1 MTNALLERRKK
12 QGDFLVGAAIGAGA
26 LARAAIRGGADFLVV
41 LNAGRFRLMGAPS
54 IVCMMPIRKSNSFVL
69 DVLGSEITPFADI
82 PVFFGASVMDCEDDL
97 GAVLDRVLLA
107 GGQGIINFPTS
118 CHYPPAIRDALE
130 TAGIGFSREL
140 ELLRLARARDLSAIA
155 HVTTGEQARRAAS
168 EGADIVCFNYGWNAG
183 GVEGVKAAHSLIEA
197 AAIGAEVRRL
207 LHSANPDA
215 LLMLEGGPI
224 KTAQDLKQVLS
235 VSNADG
241 YIGGSTIDRFAVEDA
256 VANQTLTFK
265 DVARSLN
272 KDQSRER
279 DLFRRGQ
286 AVGLV
291 GSSKA
296 MRSLIERVEA
306 LSLSSI
312 AVIVTG
318 EASCGRQRAAEAIVR
333 LRSGS
338 LPGPS
343 NDIVTLHCDEYTPAQ
358 LIARLFGKDGGDTDR
373 AILARNSATIV
384 LRGLEHVQLRVQKRL
399 AFYLEQG
406 AFRPAGARRRR
417 AGLARLVFIA
427 GMSLAE
433 LQTRTLIHPDLAR
446 QLAGAEVA
454 VPSVRERSEDVE
466 DLLNQAFEELY
477 APVPH
482 PQVSPA
488 AFRRLRLHRWA
499 GNLAEVHSVAAHLL
513 ARVRDGRV
521 SEADVAETLEPTPNQ
536 RVVGNERELILDA
549 LWRHSFH
556 RERTAQFLGM
566 TRKTLYN
573 KIVRLGINQAAR

>member
-1 MTNALLERRKK
+1 MTKALREKRKK

-69 DVLGSEITPFADI
+69 DVMASEITPFADI

-97 GAVLDRVLLA
+97 GAVLDKVLLV
-107 GGQGIINFPTS
+107 GGQGIINFPTA

-130 TAGIGFSREL
+130 TAKIGFSREL
-140 ELLRLARARDLSAIA
+140 QLLRLARARGLSAIA
-155 HVTTGEQARRAAS
+155 HVTTGEQARQAAS
-168 EGADIVCFNYGWNAG
+168 EGIGIICFNYGWNAG
-183 GVEGVKAAHSLIEA
+183 GAEGVKAAHSLIEA

-207 LHSANPDA
+207 IHAANPDA

-235 VSNADG
+235 VSRADG
-241 YIGGSTIDRFAVEDA
+241 YIGGSTIDRFAFEDA

-265 DVARSLN
+265 DAARSLN
-272 KDQSRER
+272 TDKSRER

-286 AVGLV
+286 EVGLV

-296 MRSLIERVEA
+296 MRSLLERVET

-333 LRSGS
+333 LRPFS
-338 LPGPS
+338 LPGPA

-358 LIARLFGKDGGDTDR
+358 IIARLFGKDGGDTDR
-373 AILARNSATIV
+373 ALLARDSATIV
-384 LRGLEHVQLRVQKRL
+384 LRGLEHVQLRVQRRL

-406 AFRPAGARRRR
+406 VFRPAGARRRR
-417 AGLARLVFIA
+417 AGLARLMFIA
-427 GMSLAE
+427 GMPLAE
-433 LQTRTLIHPDLAR
+433 LQARTLIHPDLAR

-466 DLLNQAFEELY
+466 DLLNQAFKELH
-477 APVPH
+477 APVWQ

-488 AFRRLRLHRWA
+488 ALRRLRLHRWA
-499 GNLAEVHSVAAHLL
+499 GNLAEVHSVAAH
-513 ARVRDGRV
+513 
-521 SEADVAETLEPTPNQ
+521 
-536 RVVGNERELILDA
+536 
-549 LWRHSFH
+549 
-556 RERTAQFLGM
+556 
-566 TRKTLYN
+566 
-573 KIVRLGINQAAR
+573 